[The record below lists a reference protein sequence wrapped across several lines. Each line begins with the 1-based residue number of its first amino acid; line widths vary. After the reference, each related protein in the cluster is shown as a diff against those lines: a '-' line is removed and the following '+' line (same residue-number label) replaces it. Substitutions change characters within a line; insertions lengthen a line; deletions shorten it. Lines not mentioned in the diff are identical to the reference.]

1 MNTTS
6 LQNSTNDNF
15 SQDFN
20 DMLSQDVKM
29 IQPLTSADRFFKK
42 VLPENRF
49 DASWQ
54 RKWFENFSGY
64 ADKYA
69 QTVDVLYQTVRK
81 GHCMTDSAT
90 YPIMFLC
97 RHCIELRLK
106 SLICVLT
113 TKKKCNGHVLVE
125 LWKKFDNAYCSDKTN
140 EQYLTCQNLISELGN
155 YDKQSDT
162 FRYHIHNDGTSTAQY
177 EFVDIDQFYATFK
190 KVNWFL
196 EGLEEVV
203 NPNK

>member
-69 QTVDVLYQTVRK
+69 QTVDVLYQTVRND
-81 GHCMTDSAT
+81 HCMTDSAT

-97 RHCIELRLK
+97 RLLYR
-106 SLICVLT
+106 V
-113 TKKKCNGHVLVE
+113 
-125 LWKKFDNAYCSDKTN
+125 A
-140 EQYLTCQNLISELGN
+140 
-155 YDKQSDT
+155 
-162 FRYHIHNDGTSTAQY
+162 
-177 EFVDIDQFYATFK
+177 FK
-190 KVNWFL
+190 V
-196 EGLEEVV
+196 
-203 NPNK
+203 PNMCTHD